1 MDAEGSGVSGLKN
14 SMAIPPS
21 QDSPIKPP
29 AFALFA
35 YGFRPFFLAA
45 GAYAL
50 LGLIAW
56 LWMYMTGVHP
66 LPSQPAQFWHGHEML
81 YGFIGAAIAGFL
93 LTAVPS
99 WTGARGFA
107 GTASAGAKRVDGRC
121 DLGALGVLCGSWQT

>member
-99 WTGARGFA
+99 WTGRRGFA
-107 GTASAGAKRVDGRC
+107 GWPV
-121 DLGALGVLCGSWQT
+121 GALSAAWVLATST